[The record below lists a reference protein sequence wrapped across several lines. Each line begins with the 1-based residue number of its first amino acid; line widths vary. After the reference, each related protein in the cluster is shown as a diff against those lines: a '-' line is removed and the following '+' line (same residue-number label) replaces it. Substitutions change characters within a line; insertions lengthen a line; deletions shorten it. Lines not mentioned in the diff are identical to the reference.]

1 MLKILP
7 KVLII
12 LGISLL
18 FIFYPLQANSSYQ
31 TSWIGNSF
39 GGGDKWVQQN
49 ISSLYVT
56 AQGKCFTN
64 SIWDEAGRE
73 VGIYQDGDVI
83 GKAEA
88 LHGWGR
94 NGGIAITV
102 SKKYIY
108 VAMKQSHSGLFWQDY
123 PPKETTWYAVRRYH
137 LNGTPAPFSGGRGY
151 DKSMLVISNQH
162 PVTGLAVNDEALYI
176 SNQGENKVSIYD
188 TKTMKQKGGFAIAS
202 PESLT
207 IDQKNNIWL
216 IQASDNQEGYKI
228 AYYSPVGEFLAKE
241 ITEIERPTAI
251 AMDNQGRL
259 LITENGIGQQVLIY
273 DVTTD
278 SPVLIDSLGI
288 RGGIYSENPGEI
300 KPDKLYGLTG
310 VGVDSQNNIYVSLDG
325 FAHAGTHLRQYS
337 PQKVL
342 NWELVGL
349 EFLDSADVDTS
360 SDGLDVYTKEE
371 HFQMNYEQK
380 VGKQWQYKA
389 YTVDYFNYPQDGRLH
404 TRVASP
410 FFRRIQNDK
419 FLFLTDMYA
428 ERLLIYRFEKEIAI
442 PCGIFARAKSNWPE
456 NQPLDSRW
464 LWRDLNGDGDF
475 QAEEY
480 ETLGKQDTT
489 IWGWEVDSGGNIWQ
503 ASGNNVI
510 WRYYFQGLDEYGCP
524 VYLGDKKEEFNIPE
538 PLTRLERIKYFP
550 ETDVLYLGGFTK
562 EHPST
567 DDDWGIVGT
576 EIIRYDSWHT
586 QPQLRWRIALPYN
599 FKVDPI
605 LIIKAMD
612 IAGDRVFTVSS
623 REAKVYVYDS
633 DTGELIN
640 ELSPGKEVHFE
651 TGWVDI
657 PYGIRAYRRN
667 NGEYLVFVEE
677 DAKAKVIFY
686 NLK

>member
-123 PPKETTWYAVRRYH
+123 PNEGTTWYAVRRYH

-151 DKSMLVISNQH
+151 DKSMVVISNQH

-360 SDGLDVYTKEE
+360 SDGLEVYSKEE

-389 YTVDYFNYPQDGRLH
+389 YTVDYFNYPQDGRLP

-410 FFRRIQNDK
+410 FLRRIQNDK

-480 ETLGKQDTT
+480 EILVNRIQLSGVGK
-489 IWGWEVDSGGNIWQ
+489 
-503 ASGNNVI
+503 
-510 WRYYFQGLDEYGCP
+510 L
-524 VYLGDKKEEFNIPE
+524 
-538 PLTRLERIKYFP
+538 
-550 ETDVLYLGGFTK
+550 
-562 EHPST
+562 
-567 DDDWGIVGT
+567 IVAAIFGK
-576 EIIRYDSWHT
+576 
-586 QPQLRWRIALPYN
+586 LRKI
-599 FKVDPI
+599 
-605 LIIKAMD
+605 M
-612 IAGDRVFTVSS
+612 
-623 REAKVYVYDS
+623 
-633 DTGELIN
+633 
-640 ELSPGKEVHFE
+640 
-651 TGWVDI
+651 
-657 PYGIRAYRRN
+657 
-667 NGEYLVFVEE
+667 
-677 DAKAKVIFY
+677 
-686 NLK
+686 